1 MGNLVQ
7 KGSELALECNEDR
20 MFPDDSRHILE
31 RLALV
36 LWVGGI
42 HASDIPGRG
51 MSDPLKQEFE
61 GKGQRPHRM
70 AGTSASAST
79 KGNHAR

>member
-1 MGNLVQ
+1 MDHLVQ

-36 LWVGGI
+36 LWVGVI
-42 HASDIPGRG
+42 HASDILGRG
-51 MSDPLKQEFE
+51 ISDPLHQSKSLKAK
-61 GKGQRPHRM
+61 GKGHTEWQARV
-70 AGTSASAST
+70 ST
-79 KGNHAR
+79 KGNYAR